1 MYHDYLELIRDLATG
16 LGASVDQG
24 GLGIRAEDKEMIGIM
39 GDNSSVSLIKY
50 LFFVKRAEIC

>member
-16 LGASVDQG
+16 FGASVDQG

-50 LFFVKRAEIC
+50 LFL